1 MNQRRFENHHIFSLI
16 KKSITH
22 ALGPKL
28 LGVLDYYRFSPSRQ
42 SWGGPLNGQQQRQ
55 RMVSELI
62 EQLDISA
69 IVETGTF
76 RGTTTEFFADLCP
89 GPVFT
94 IEADKRL
101 YGYSRA
107 RLFGRRNIV
116 SLLDD
121 SRSGLRGMVGNKRLK
136 GKRVLFYL
144 DAHWGSD
151 LPLAEEIDLVFS
163 NWNEAVVIVDDF
175 KVPHDSGYGFDD
187 YGMGKALTLDFI
199 SELIHKYKL
208 TTLFPTAPSTRETG
222 MRQGC
227 IVLVANPILVV
238 TIQSKLGLFLAESKL

>member
-1 MNQRRFENHHIFSLI
+1 MNQRRFEDHQIFSLI
-16 KKSITH
+16 KKSIAH

-28 LGVLDYYRFSPSRQ
+28 LGMLDYYRFPLARQ

-107 RLFGRRNIV
+107 RLFGLRNVV
-116 SLLDD
+116 SILAD
-121 SRSGLRGMVGNKRLK
+121 SRSGLRTLIDEKRLE
-136 GKRVLFYL
+136 GRRILFYL
-144 DAHWGSD
+144 DAHGASD
-151 LPLAEEIDLVFS
+151 LPLIEEIDLVFR
-163 NWNEAVVIVDDF
+163 NFNEAVVLIDDF
-175 KVPHDSGYGFDD
+175 KVPHDAGYGFDD
-187 YGMGKALTLDFI
+187 FGNGAILALDYILETI
-199 SELIHKYKL
+199 MKYKL
-208 TTLFPTAPSTRETG
+208 KIFFPTVPSASETG
-222 MRQGC
+222 QRRGC
-227 IVLVANPILVV
+227 ILLVANPIIRNLVQ
-238 TIQSKLGLFLAESKL
+238 TKLRFFLEERK